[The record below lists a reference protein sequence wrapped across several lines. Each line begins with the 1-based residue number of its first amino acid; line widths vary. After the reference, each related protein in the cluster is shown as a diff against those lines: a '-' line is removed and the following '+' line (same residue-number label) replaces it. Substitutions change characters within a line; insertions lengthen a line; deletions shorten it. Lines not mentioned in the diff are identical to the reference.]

1 MKMNNNVGDNMSKQP
16 LFTVGMAAIMLA
28 QFFSAFAD
36 NAIFFAIL
44 AFIKQLHYP
53 EWSQSALQIS
63 FVIPFILLSPFVGQF
78 ADSMSKGKVM
88 MISNGVKLL
97 GAALICLNISPFLG
111 YFLVGIGAA
120 GYSPAKYG
128 ILGELTSG
136 DNLVKANGLIE
147 ASTIAAILL
156 GSLAGGHI
164 ADLDITWALL
174 TCVLMYGLAVI
185 ANIFIPK
192 LPAARKDIEW
202 KFMSMIKDFTK
213 TIKIIFNNKQALY
226 TLLGTSL
233 FWGAG
238 ITLRFLLISWVPFA
252 LGITDNSTP
261 TNLNA
266 VVAVGIVIGAGL
278 ASIFVPISNTLRCI
292 PAGILMGITV
302 IAFTLQSNMMASY
315 ILLIAIG
322 ALGGYFLVP
331 LNALI
336 QKIGKEL
343 IGAGS
348 VISIQNL
355 SEYGA
360 MMIMLSVYTLAIAC
374 DLSVIT
380 IGVSFGML
388 FAILIAL
395 VWLGLKS
402 HATR

>member
-1 MKMNNNVGDNMSKQP
+1 MSKQP
-16 LFTVGMAAIMLA
+16 LLSVGMAATMLA

-53 EWSQSALQIS
+53 EWSQSALQIG

-78 ADSMSKGKVM
+78 ADSMSKGKAM
-88 MISNGVKLL
+88 MIANGVKLL
-97 GAALICLNISPFLG
+97 GAAIICLNINPFLG
-111 YFLVGIGAA
+111 YFLVGVGAA

-164 ADLDITWALL
+164 ADLDITLALL
-174 TCVLMYGLAVI
+174 TCVVMYGLAMI

-192 LPAARKDIEW
+192 LPVARQDIEW
-202 KFMSMIKDFTK
+202 KFMSMIKDFAK
-213 TIKIIFNNKQALY
+213 TFKIIFNNKQALY

-238 ITLRFLLISWVPFA
+238 ITLRFLLISWVPVV

-266 VVAVGIVIGAGL
+266 VVAIGIVVGAGL
-278 ASIFVPISNTLRCI
+278 ASATVSISNTLRCI
-292 PAGILMGITV
+292 PAGILMGLAV
-302 IAFTLQSNMMASY
+302 IAFTLQSHMISSY
-315 ILLIAIG
+315 ILLVVIG

-343 IGAGS
+343 VGAGS

-355 SEYGA
+355 SEYSA
-360 MMIMLSVYTLAIAC
+360 MMIMLSAYTLAVAGG
-374 DLSVIT
+374 LSVIT
-380 IGVSFGML
+380 IGVGFGML
-388 FAILIAL
+388 FAILIAF

-402 HATR
+402 HAKH

>member
-1 MKMNNNVGDNMSKQP
+1 MSKQP
-16 LFTVGMAAIMLA
+16 LLSVGMAATMLA

-53 EWSQSALQIS
+53 EWSQSALQIG

-78 ADSMSKGKVM
+78 ADSMSKGKAM
-88 MISNGVKLL
+88 MIANGVKLL
-97 GAALICLNISPFLG
+97 GAAIICLNINPFLG
-111 YFLVGIGAA
+111 YFLVGVGAA

-164 ADLDITWALL
+164 ADLDITLALL
-174 TCVLMYGLAVI
+174 TCVVMYGLAVI

-192 LPAARKDIEW
+192 LPAARQDIEW
-202 KFMSMIKDFTK
+202 KLISMIKDFAK

-238 ITLRFLLISWVPFA
+238 ITLRFLLISWVPIV

-266 VVAVGIVIGAGL
+266 IVAIGIVIGAAL
-278 ASIFVPISNTLRCI
+278 ASALVSISNTLRCI
-292 PAGILMGITV
+292 PAGILMGFAV
-302 IAFTLQSNMMASY
+302 ISFTLQSNMISSY
-315 ILLIAIG
+315 ILLVVIG

-343 IGAGS
+343 VGAGS

-355 SEYGA
+355 SEYSA
-360 MMIMLSVYTLAIAC
+360 MMIMLSAYTLAVAGG
-374 DLSVIT
+374 LSVIT
-380 IGVSFGML
+380 IGVGFGML
-388 FAILIAL
+388 FAILIAF

-402 HATR
+402 HAKH